1 MEGEF
6 RMLVFREIDMEHFKP
21 WGGGEEGYREIRNL
35 NLFTEFEQYIEEL
48 YPKGIDEGDL
58 NDILWYD
65 RDTFIESQGF
75 IKCEI
80 CEDWVHERDVVEDNE
95 YRKVC
100 ESCIEDYYI
109 ECPDCGDYIQ
119 KEDAVEYDDALYCPD
134 CAAERDEQF
143 YTDMFPNGEDEDE

>member
-1 MEGEF
+1 
-6 RMLVFREIDMEHFKP
+6 MLVFSEMSIRKFEP
-21 WGGGEEGYREIRNL
+21 WDGGKNGYEEIRAL
-35 NLFTEFEQYIEEL
+35 NLFDEFDQYIEEL

-65 RDTFIESQGF
+65 SDTFIESQGF

-80 CEDWVHERDVVEDNE
+80 CEEWVHERDVVEDNE
-95 YRKVC
+95 WRKVC

-143 YTDMFPNGEDEDE
+143 YTDMFPNGEDEEE